1 MTPDRHLPGPVLATR
16 PARRLHIVNEQKPPD
31 DMAELRALL
40 LEVADSLDAIVVAL
54 QTELPNQSGG
64 LGVREAVWRVVRL
77 RRHLGRLGYLGR
89 D

>member
-1 MTPDRHLPGPVLATR
+1 MV
-16 PARRLHIVNEQKPPD
+16 EQKPD

-54 QTELPNQSGG
+54 QTEMPNQDAG

-89 D
+89 E

>member
-1 MTPDRHLPGPVLATR
+1 MS
-16 PARRLHIVNEQKPPD
+16 EQKPPD

-54 QTELPNQSGG
+54 QTELPNHDGG

-77 RRHLGRLGYLGR
+77 RRHLGRLGYRGN

>member
-1 MTPDRHLPGPVLATR
+1 MS
-16 PARRLHIVNEQKPPD
+16 EQKPPD

-54 QTELPNQSGG
+54 QTELPNESAG

-89 D
+89 E

>member
-1 MTPDRHLPGPVLATR
+1 MTPDCHLPCPVLATR
-16 PARRLHIVNEQKPPD
+16 PGRRLNIVAEQKLPE

-54 QTELPNQSGG
+54 QTELPNQNGG

>member
-1 MTPDRHLPGPVLATR
+1 MLATAL
-16 PARRLHIVNEQKPPD
+16 ARRLNSVSERERPD

-54 QTELPNQSGG
+54 QTEMPNESAG

-77 RRHLGRLGYLGR
+77 RRHLGRLGYFAK

>member
-1 MTPDRHLPGPVLATR
+1 MPCFRLEGPYRLDPMT
-16 PARRLHIVNEQKPPD
+16 EQKPD

-54 QTELPNQSGG
+54 QTELPNQDAG

-89 D
+89 E